1 MTRECDYLSFTFK
14 PLTSSCW
21 IIKKCWAL
29 WENITVRWKVER
41 WKIEATSA
49 SSEKSCGHGVKF
61 GGTNAVAIPVLVSP
75 WSPVDVRTISQ
86 WATPLQSMG
95 QRKIFTDIWLW
106 HQKGIELHQK
116 VDWLDHSAFFQW
128 LSLTGLIRHQ
138 AAATPS
144 SKQSHVRSQ
153 RFMESILLN
162 CNI

>member
-1 MTRECDYLSFTFK
+1 MRKY
-14 PLTSSCW
+14 
-21 IIKKCWAL
+21 I
-29 WENITVRWKVER
+29 RWKVER

-95 QRKIFTDIWLW
+95 QRKIFTDIWLS

-116 VDWLDHSAFFQW
+116 VNWLAHSAFFQW
-128 LSLTGLIRHQ
+128 LSLTGWSGTRQ
-138 AAATPS
+138 QQRPVPS
-144 SKQSHVRSQ
+144 SLTWEVRDLWRIFSWIVISSD
-153 RFMESILLN
+153 RRNFKEEFFLWTEPLSISL
-162 CNI
+162 